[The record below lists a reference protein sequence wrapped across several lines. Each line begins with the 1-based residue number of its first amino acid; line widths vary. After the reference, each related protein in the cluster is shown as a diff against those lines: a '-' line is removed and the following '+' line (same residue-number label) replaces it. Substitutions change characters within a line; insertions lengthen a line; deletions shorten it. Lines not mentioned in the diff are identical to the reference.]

1 MAKTDIDHELME
13 SAYSEEDGCHYEKL
27 LRVTCSWESLA
38 EEEKHL
44 PVEISFEI
52 LSEERGE

>member
-1 MAKTDIDHELME
+1 ME
-13 SAYSEEDGCHYEKL
+13 SAYSEEDDCHYEKL
-27 LRVTCSWESLA
+27 LKVTCSWESLT